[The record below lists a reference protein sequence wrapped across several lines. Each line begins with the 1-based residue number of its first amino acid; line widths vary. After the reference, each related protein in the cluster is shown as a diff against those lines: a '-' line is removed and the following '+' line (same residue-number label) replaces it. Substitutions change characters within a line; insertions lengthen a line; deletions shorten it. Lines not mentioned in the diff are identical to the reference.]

1 LQGRIKGVEDDDEE
15 LTVNFMLICV
25 MDVEAKDE
33 AH

>member
-1 LQGRIKGVEDDDEE
+1 MKRSKRYDKK
-15 LTVNFMLICV
+15 LTVNFMLISV

>member
-15 LTVNFMLICV
+15 LTVNFMLISV